1 MVRTHRKFIGVIE
14 LLTIIV
20 LITLVMVIAL
30 DTYGKYLNYNIIYI

>member
-1 MVRTHRKFIGVIE
+1 MVRTHRRFIGIIE
-14 LLTIIV
+14 FLTIIV